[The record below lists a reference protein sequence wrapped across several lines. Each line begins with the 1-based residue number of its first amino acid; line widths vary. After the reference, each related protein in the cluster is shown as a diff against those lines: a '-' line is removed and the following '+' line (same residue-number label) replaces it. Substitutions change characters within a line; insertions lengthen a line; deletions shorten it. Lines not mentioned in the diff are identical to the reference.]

1 MTPTQ
6 LFGWLVP
13 TVNICDRTWAV
24 REAILAATPNR
35 DDTCEAVSALE
46 MWAITE
52 LDFTGIYV
60 HDLKNGDFED
70 LPALNRLDLSGQPL
84 FYRIF
89 DEDDPDGYGVAHDVF
104 APLENL
110 VELDLSGTDLWQL
123 PRGMFDGLTG
133 LRTLLI
139 ADSGHSDHG
148 DGGTSPI
155 QHRHVFRDLANLRV
169 LDLRPD
175 EDDPL
180 DASPL
185 AFLPLTS
192 LETYNGRPYA
202 QPPGMPENLSYTIVS
217 TPGQDGAHTVTLTW
231 DAPAGESGVTGYR
244 VLRNT
249 EDRRPYKCRQNGRVK
264 TCDYDYDR
272 YAHEIGQTGAGTT
285 TLEDVVVW
293 GDWNHY
299 YVEAI
304 TADGD
309 SLPADLRVNIP

>member
-1 MTPTQ
+1 M
-6 LFGWLVP
+6 
-13 TVNICDRTWAV
+13 

-52 LDFTGIYV
+52 LDFTGRYV

-70 LPALNRLDLSGQPL
+70 LPALNRLDLSGSPCSTG
-84 FYRIF
+84 FSTRTTRTATAW
-89 DEDDPDGYGVAHDVF
+89 PTTCSP
-104 APLENL
+104 PLENL

-148 DGGTSPI
+148 DGGTSLI

-192 LETYNGRPYA
+192 LETYNGPD
-202 QPPGMPENLSYTIVS
+202 P
-217 TPGQDGAHTVTLTW
+217 TP
-231 DAPAGESGVTGYR
+231 S
-244 VLRNT
+244 
-249 EDRRPYKCRQNGRVK
+249 RRGCRGCRR
-264 TCDYDYDR
+264 T
-272 YAHEIGQTGAGTT
+272 
-285 TLEDVVVW
+285 
-293 GDWNHY
+293 
-299 YVEAI
+299 
-304 TADGD
+304 
-309 SLPADLRVNIP
+309 

>member
-1 MTPTQ
+1 MGHHRAGLYGHIRP
-6 LFGWLVP
+6 
-13 TVNICDRTWAV
+13 
-24 REAILAATPNR
+24 
-35 DDTCEAVSALE
+35 
-46 MWAITE
+46 
-52 LDFTGIYV
+52 
-60 HDLKNGDFED
+60 DLKNGDFE
-70 LPALNRLDLSGQPL
+70 DLSGQPL

-185 AFLPLTS
+185 AFLPS
-192 LETYNGRPYA
+192 PAWRP
-202 QPPGMPENLSYTIVS
+202 
-217 TPGQDGAHTVTLTW
+217 
-231 DAPAGESGVTGYR
+231 
-244 VLRNT
+244 
-249 EDRRPYKCRQNGRVK
+249 
-264 TCDYDYDR
+264 
-272 YAHEIGQTGAGTT
+272 
-285 TLEDVVVW
+285 
-293 GDWNHY
+293 
-299 YVEAI
+299 I
-304 TADGD
+304 TADPTPSRRGC
-309 SLPADLRVNIP
+309 RRT